1 MSNGYLYLPKKVSKD
16 AAMIKGDIFYGMDT
30 SDDNRYYAQSRSS
43 DKKETTMFYGSIVA
57 IVTPMDTQGYLDKDS
72 LANLIAWHIEAG
84 TNAIVVA
91 ATTGESPTLTEEERL
106 DIIKFV
112 VNEVRGRIPVIAGSG
127 TNATTKTIVLT
138 REAMA
143 AGVDGCLIVTPYY
156 NKPTQEGLYQHF
168 KTVAKEVPLP
178 IIVYNVPGRTG
189 CDILPETVARLAT
202 TPNIVGIKE
211 ATGKVER
218 AQSIIELCGDHL
230 DVFSGDDLPALD
242 ILLAGGKGVISV
254 TANVAPKLM
263 QAMCYAA
270 TKGNVAEA
278 KAINEK
284 LIPLHKALFVES
296 NPIPVKWAL
305 HKMGLIQTGI
315 RLPLTALSEQNH
327 MQVIEALEAA
337 EIKIV

>member
-1 MSNGYLYLPKKVSKD
+1 
-16 AAMIKGDIFYGMDT
+16 
-30 SDDNRYYAQSRSS
+30 
-43 DKKETTMFYGSIVA
+43 MFYGSIVA

-91 ATTGESPTLTEEERL
+91 ATTGESPTLTDEERL
-106 DIIKFV
+106 DIIQFV

-127 TNATTKTIVLT
+127 TNSTAKTIILT
-138 REAMA
+138 REAMT

-168 KTVAKEVPLP
+168 NAIAKEVPAP
-178 IIVYNVPGRTG
+178 IIIYNVPGRTG
-189 CDILPETVARLAT
+189 CDILPETVARLAAI
-202 TPNIVGIKE
+202 PNVVGIKE

-218 AQSIIELCGDHL
+218 SKAIVELCGDNL
-230 DVFSGDDLPALD
+230 DVFSGDDFPALD
-242 ILLAGGKGVISV
+242 IMLAGGKGVISV
-254 TANVAPKLM
+254 TANVAPRLM
-263 QAMCYAA
+263 QTMCQAA
-270 TKGNVAEA
+270 TKGNADEA

-284 LIPLHKALFVES
+284 LIPLHKALFIES

-315 RLPLTALSEQNH
+315 RLPLTALLEQNH
-327 MQVIEALEAA
+327 EKIVEALRAA
-337 EIKIV
+337 EINFDS